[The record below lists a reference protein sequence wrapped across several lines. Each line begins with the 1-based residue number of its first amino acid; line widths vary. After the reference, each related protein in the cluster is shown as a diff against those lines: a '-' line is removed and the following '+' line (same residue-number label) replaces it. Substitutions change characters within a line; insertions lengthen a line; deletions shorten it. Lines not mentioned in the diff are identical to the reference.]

1 MEAAAA
7 VSLAVKAYDEG
18 IKCAGYIKG
27 KNDYVNDLEE
37 NYLELKRVVRT
48 LKARRDDV
56 EAEVNRDKRMQ
67 ATRECQD
74 WILRVKEIETEFCKL
89 EKEYNRKGKRSWKP
103 NSWFSKSKLSE
114 RIEKKSAEVRCL
126 LAEGNFERGVVVA
139 KLVKPVE
146 KMGALN
152 IEDKQ
157 SLHTVFQETL
167 SYLKHDK
174 IRRIGIWGAVG
185 IGKTAIM
192 QYLNDNEGI
201 AKMFNI
207 IIWITMPNNPSTQKL
222 QKAIIQRLNLSVEG
236 ISSIKGKAQ
245 RISEELEGKKCLIL
259 LDEVGHKIDLHKIVG
274 FQNLKDSKVVLAS
287 RSRGICY
294 DMGANALIEVKICL
308 LMMLGTCFRK
318 LWVMPF
324 LPPQLKE

>member
-114 RIEKKSAEVRCL
+114 RIEKKSA
-126 LAEGNFERGVVVA
+126 
-139 KLVKPVE
+139 
-146 KMGALN
+146 
-152 IEDKQ
+152 
-157 SLHTVFQETL
+157 
-167 SYLKHDK
+167 
-174 IRRIGIWGAVG
+174 
-185 IGKTAIM
+185 
-192 QYLNDNEGI
+192 
-201 AKMFNI
+201 
-207 IIWITMPNNPSTQKL
+207 
-222 QKAIIQRLNLSVEG
+222 
-236 ISSIKGKAQ
+236 
-245 RISEELEGKKCLIL
+245 
-259 LDEVGHKIDLHKIVG
+259 
-274 FQNLKDSKVVLAS
+274 
-287 RSRGICY
+287 
-294 DMGANALIEVKICL
+294 
-308 LMMLGTCFRK
+308 
-318 LWVMPF
+318 
-324 LPPQLKE
+324 